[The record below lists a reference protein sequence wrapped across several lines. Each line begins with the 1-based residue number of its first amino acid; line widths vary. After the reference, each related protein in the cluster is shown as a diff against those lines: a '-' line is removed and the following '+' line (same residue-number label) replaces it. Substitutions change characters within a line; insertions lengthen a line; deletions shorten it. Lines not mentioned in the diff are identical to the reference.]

1 MNFFGYFTC
10 PSIRGTLKNLT
21 TPTNYKKLL
30 IQIVNLAHFCE
41 NYMIQIKD
49 MFQHEA
55 TWDQF
60 STEEYTVS
68 LQEMYRELMSRFGMV
83 D

>member
-1 MNFFGYFTC
+1 
-10 PSIRGTLKNLT
+10 
-21 TPTNYKKLL
+21 
-30 IQIVNLAHFCE
+30 
-41 NYMIQIKD
+41 MIQIKD

-68 LQEMYRELMSRFGMV
+68 LQEMYKELMSRFGMV